1 MYQRSPRTTKSTVMK
16 KSIFPSILFLSLFTS
31 SLNVL
36 AQKVTFDQVKK
47 QCEGLP
53 QDQRVR
59 LSVSSFKV
67 SAPAAKGKFGEEL
80 ADQLNAKLQQV
91 DCFNVLLRLTDIGD
105 INAEINL
112 GQSGSTESGSAPDHG
127 KMKGAQVIVI
137 GKVTDYYNPGGYG
150 TTNMVGNA
158 KVGFSISLVNAET
171 REVIST
177 TDINVKGKT
186 FLGVGQNKSL
196 ADACEK
202 GITQAV
208 EFIAAN
214 KERLPLPAA
223 NNNAATTSGKSSKLI
238 TSIIVQN
245 ADFAKLKPL
254 LDFLATKG
262 TVLEKTMSAGKGSVK
277 FEHTGTVDDLVT
289 ALDAKLAAKYSIN
302 EFGSGKIS
310 LTAK

>member
-1 MYQRSPRTTKSTVMK
+1 MK
-16 KSIFPSILFLSLFTS
+16 KVIPSVFILAGFLGIVNTGS
-31 SLNVL
+31 
-36 AQKVTFDQVKK
+36 AQKISFDQVKK

-53 QDQRVR
+53 VEQRVR

-80 ADQLNAKLQQV
+80 ADQLNSKLQQV

-112 GQSGSTESGSAPDHG
+112 GKGGSTESGSAPDPG

-137 GKVTDYYNPGGYG
+137 GKVTDYFNPGGYG

-186 FLGVGQNKSL
+186 FLGIGQNKSL

-214 KERLPLPAA
+214 KEKLPLPAA
-223 NNNAATTSGKSSKLI
+223 NTNSVSGNTGKSKSI

-245 ADFAKLKPL
+245 SDFAKLKPL
-254 LDFLATKG
+254 LDFLGTRG
-262 TVLEKTMSAGKGSVK
+262 TVLEKTMGGGKGMIK
-277 FEHTGTVDDLVT
+277 FEHTGSVDDLVT
-289 ALDAKLAAKYSIN
+289 AIDSKLAAKYSIN

>member
-1 MYQRSPRTTKSTVMK
+1 MK
-16 KSIFPSILFLSLFTS
+16 KYILSLLAFITLL
-31 SLNVL
+31 LNTIAGI
-36 AQKVTFDQVKK
+36 AQKVTFDQIKK

-53 QDQRVR
+53 TDQRVR

-80 ADQLNAKLQQV
+80 ADQLNSKLQQV

-112 GQSGSTESGSAPDHG
+112 GQTGGTESGSAPDPG
-127 KMKGAQVIVI
+127 KLKGAQVIVI
-137 GKVTDYYNPGGYG
+137 GKVTDYYNPGGTG

-214 KERLPLPAA
+214 KDKLPLPSA
-223 NNNAATTSGKSSKLI
+223 NTNAVATKSGNAKSI
-238 TSIIVQN
+238 TQINVQN
-245 ADFAKLKPL
+245 ADFSKLKPL

-262 TVLEKTMSAGKGSVK
+262 TVLEKTMSGGKGLIK
-277 FEHTGTVDDLVT
+277 FEHTGSVDDLVT

>member
-1 MYQRSPRTTKSTVMK
+1 MK
-16 KSIFPSILFLSLFTS
+16 KFILSVVLLAGLIFIADTS
-31 SLNVL
+31 S
-36 AQKVTFDQVKK
+36 AQKVTFDQIKK

-53 QDQRVR
+53 TNQRVR

-80 ADQLNAKLQQV
+80 ADQLNSKLQQV

-112 GQSGSTESGSAPDHG
+112 GQSGGTESGSAPDAG
-127 KMKGAQVIVI
+127 KLKGAQVIVI
-137 GKVTDYYNPGGYG
+137 GKVTDYFNPGGTG

-208 EFIAAN
+208 EFIASN
-214 KERLPLPAA
+214 KDKLPLPAA
-223 NNNAATTSGKSSKLI
+223 NTNSVSGNTGNSKSI

-245 ADFAKLKPL
+245 ADFAKMKPL
-254 LDFLATKG
+254 LDFLGTKG
-262 TVLEKTMSAGKGSVK
+262 TVMEKSMGAGKGTIK

-289 ALDAKLAAKYSIN
+289 AIDAKLAAKYSIN

-310 LTAK
+310 LSAK

>member
-1 MYQRSPRTTKSTVMK
+1 MK
-16 KSIFPSILFLSLFTS
+16 KIIYLVFPVFTIIG
-31 SLNVL
+31 LAHVGM
-36 AQKVTFDQVKK
+36 AQKVTFDQIKK
-47 QCEGLP
+47 QCEGLA

-59 LSVSSFKV
+59 MAVSSFKV

-80 ADQLNAKLQQV
+80 ADQLNSKLQQV
-91 DCFNVLLRLTDIGD
+91 DCFNVLLRMTDIGD
-105 INAEINL
+105 INQEINL
-112 GQSGSTESGSAPDHG
+112 GASGSTEAGSAPDVG

-171 REVIST
+171 REVINS
-177 TDINVKGKT
+177 TDINVKGRT

-214 KERLPLPAA
+214 KDKLPLPAA
-223 NNNAATTSGKSSKLI
+223 NSNAVSAKNGKSKSN

-245 ADFAKLKPL
+245 SDFAKLKPL

-262 TVLEKTMSAGKGSVK
+262 TVLEKTMSSGKGTIK
-277 FEHTGTVDDLVT
+277 FEHSSTVDQLVT
-289 ALDAKLAAKYSIN
+289 DIDAKLGSKYSIS
-302 EFGSGKIS
+302 EFGSGKIVLIS
-310 LTAK
+310 K

>member
-1 MYQRSPRTTKSTVMK
+1 MK
-16 KSIFPSILFLSLFTS
+16 KIIYLVFPVFTIIG
-31 SLNVL
+31 LAHVGM
-36 AQKVTFDQVKK
+36 AQKVTFDQIKK
-47 QCEGLP
+47 QCEGLA

-59 LSVSSFKV
+59 MAVSSFKV

-80 ADQLNAKLQQV
+80 ADQLNSKLQQV
-91 DCFNVLLRLTDIGD
+91 DCFNVLLRMTDIGD
-105 INAEINL
+105 INQEINL
-112 GQSGSTESGSAPDHG
+112 GASGSTEAGSAPDVG

-171 REVIST
+171 REVINS
-177 TDINVKGKT
+177 TDINVKGRT

-214 KERLPLPAA
+214 KDKLPLPAA
-223 NNNAATTSGKSSKLI
+223 NSNAVSEKNGKSKSN

-245 ADFAKLKPL
+245 SDFAKLKPL

-262 TVLEKTMSAGKGSVK
+262 TVLEKTMSSGKGTIK
-277 FEHTGTVDDLVT
+277 FEHSSTVDQLVT
-289 ALDAKLAAKYSIN
+289 DIDAKLGSKYSIS
-302 EFGSGKIS
+302 EFGSGKIVLIS
-310 LTAK
+310 K

>member
-1 MYQRSPRTTKSTVMK
+1 MK
-16 KSIFPSILFLSLFTS
+16 KIIRLGFLASAMISLAQ
-31 SLNVL
+31 VGM
-36 AQKVTFDQVKK
+36 AQKVTFDQIKK
-47 QCEGLP
+47 QCEGLSP
-53 QDQRVR
+53 EQRVR
-59 LSVSSFKV
+59 MAVSSFKV

-80 ADQLNAKLQQV
+80 ADQLNSKLQQV
-91 DCFNVLLRLTDIGD
+91 DCFNVLLRMTDIGD
-105 INAEINL
+105 INQEINL
-112 GQSGSTESGSAPDHG
+112 GASGSTEAGSAPDVG

-171 REVIST
+171 REVINS
-177 TDINVKGKT
+177 TDINVKGRT

-214 KERLPLPAA
+214 KDKLPLPAA
-223 NNNAATTSGKSSKLI
+223 NSNAVSVKNGKSKSI
-238 TSIIVQN
+238 TNIIVQN

-254 LDFLATKG
+254 LDFLGTKG
-262 TVLEKTMSAGKGSVK
+262 TVLEKTMSNGKGTMK
-277 FEHTGTVDDLVT
+277 FEHAGSVDDLVT
-289 ALDAKLAAKYSIN
+289 SIDAKLAAKYSIN

-310 LTAK
+310 LTAR